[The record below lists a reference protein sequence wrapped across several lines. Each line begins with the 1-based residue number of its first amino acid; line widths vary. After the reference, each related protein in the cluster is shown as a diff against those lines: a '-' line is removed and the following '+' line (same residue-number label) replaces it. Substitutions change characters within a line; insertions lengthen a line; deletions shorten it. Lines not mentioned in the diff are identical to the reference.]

1 MRTFPRR
8 WSTTLLCLAA
18 VLAAGGGCTQR
29 ETNLVQGY
37 IEGEYVYASS
47 PQAGTLRALP
57 VARGDWVKSGDP
69 VFELDPMPEAS
80 QRDEATRQL
89 AKAKAALEDARLGR
103 RPSEL
108 DSLRAQV
115 GQAKASAAMAEL
127 DFARREK
134 LLTEG
139 SAISREEY
147 DRARSTRDE
156 NAHRVQQL
164 EADLLTAQL
173 GQRTNQVEAAE
184 AEVRAREDALKQT
197 EWALSQ
203 KRQTAPT
210 NALVFD
216 TLYRVGEWVPAG
228 RPVVT
233 LLPPQGV
240 KLRAFVPQNRL
251 AGLRLGSALQV
262 HLDGATAPIS
272 AAVSFI
278 SPKAE
283 YTSPFIYSRENREK
297 FVFMVEAVFDP
308 KIAATLHPGQPVDVL
323 LPQP

>member
-1 MRTFPRR
+1 MRTFRR
-8 WSTTLLCLAA
+8 WSTLACLAA

-29 ETNLVQGY
+29 EANLVQGY

-57 VARGDWVKSGDP
+57 VTRGDWVKAGDL
-69 VFELDPMPEAS
+69 VFELDRMPEAS
-80 QRDEATRQL
+80 QRDEAARQL
-89 AKAKAALEDARLGR
+89 AKANAALEDARLGK

-108 DSLRAQV
+108 ESLRAQV
-115 GQAKASAAMAEL
+115 GQAKAAAAIAEL
-127 DFARREK
+127 EFARREK

-156 NAHRVQQL
+156 SAHRVQQL
-164 EADLLTAQL
+164 EADLQTAQL
-173 GQRTNQVEAAE
+173 GQRTNQVEGAE
-184 AEVRAREDALKQT
+184 AEVRAREDALKQA
-197 EWALSQ
+197 EWTLSQ
-203 KRQTAPT
+203 KRQSAPT

-233 LLPPQGV
+233 LLPPEGV
-240 KLRAFVPQNRL
+240 KLRAFVPETRL
-251 AGLRLGSALQV
+251 SGLRQGSALQV
-262 HLDGATAPIS
+262 RIDGTAAPIS
-272 AAVSFI
+272 ATISFV

-308 KIAATLHPGQPVDVL
+308 KIASTLHPGHPVDVL
-323 LPQP
+323 LPRP

>member
-1 MRTFPRR
+1 MRISFCLRLMPL
-8 WSTTLLCLAA
+8 WLAA
-18 VLAAGGGCTQR
+18 VLAAGGGCTKR
-29 ETNLVQGY
+29 AANLVQGY

-47 PQAGTLRALP
+47 PQAGTLRALS
-57 VARGDWVKSGDP
+57 VARGDWVKPGDLL
-69 VFELDPMPEAS
+69 FELDRMPEAS
-80 QRDEATRQL
+80 QRDEAARQL
-89 AKAKAALEDARLGR
+89 AKAKAAFEDARLGK

-108 DSLRAQV
+108 DALRAQV
-115 GQAKASAAMAEL
+115 GQAKAAAAMAEL

-156 NAHRVQQL
+156 QAERVRQL
-164 EADLLTAQL
+164 EAELQTAQL

-184 AEVRAREDALKQT
+184 AEVHAREEALKQI

-203 KRQTAPT
+203 KRQAAPT

-216 TLYRVGEWVPAG
+216 TLYRVGEWVPSG

-233 LLPPQGV
+233 LLPPPGV
-240 KLRAFVPQNRL
+240 KLRAFVPETRL

-262 HLDGATAPIS
+262 RLDGTAAPVS

-297 FVFMVEAVFDP
+297 FVFMVEAAFDP
-308 KIAATLHPGQPVDVL
+308 KVAATLHPGQPVDVL